1 MRKCRT
7 ILALVI
13 LSLITGLVVL
23 TSKSLYDGDDD
34 DVLDGEQIEELPGY
48 ETLYQNDD
56 FYEMDDVPRVT
67 AARTVTKST
76 TLKLHEVTPSLAE
89 LGVKPSPRQD
99 HVLMITRIP
108 GTGVELLVLLLQ
120 KLQGFN
126 AFKHIRLPP
135 GDEGTLSNIRQ
146 ELLVEEVT
154 NIIRQEAIPLSFDGD
169 VRFVNF
175 ATYGRPSPTYISL
188 IRDPLDPKTISRF
201 QNGKSSIIYRGSIVH
216 FCGHDPRCSER
227 NNEWALEQAKKN
239 VLQWYPVV
247 GVLDN
252 MNETIRC
259 LEQTFPLFYEGAAL
273 VYEKI
278 RPKVAKTLFDYPPV
292 KPNIKKRLKELLKTE
307 VEFYEWVKQRLLA
320 SCVKET

>member
-13 LSLITGLVVL
+13 LSLITGIVVL

-48 ETLYQNDD
+48 ETFYQNDD

-67 AARTVTKST
+67 AARMITKST
-76 TLKLHEVTPSLAE
+76 TIHRSDCVLKYRLQQIHDSRTHYSLKEQIEFLCQEV
-89 LGVKPSPRQD
+89 
-99 HVLMITRIP
+99 
-108 GTGVELLVLLLQ
+108 
-120 KLQGFN
+120 
-126 AFKHIRLPP
+126 
-135 GDEGTLSNIRQ
+135 
-146 ELLVEEVT
+146 
-154 NIIRQEAIPLSFDGD
+154 
-169 VRFVNF
+169 
-175 ATYGRPSPTYISL
+175 
-188 IRDPLDPKTISRF
+188 IRD
-201 QNGKSSIIYRGSIVH
+201 IVIMTMNATAKA
-216 FCGHDPRCSER
+216 SEVER

-273 VYEKI
+273 NVNLNSLHTMILSNKMVLKLKMIATSILKSTEMDSEEKKDPLYNVYTTTHIYYYARDVCIYFCACAI
-278 RPKVAKTLFDYPPV
+278 RAQLYIQLLYYPMCVAAAAAA
-292 KPNIKKRLKELLKTE
+292 RE
-307 VEFYEWVKQRLLA
+307 
-320 SCVKET
+320 